1 MERNAAMSMVQKTA
15 TRFEVDGV
23 DCIGYVYRPAQ
34 REPLPACIVMAHGFG
49 GTQQGSLA
57 GTAEDF
63 AGAGFVVQ
71 TFDYRYFGESAGTPR
86 QLISIAAQKADW
98 HAAIRHARTLAGVD
112 PERIALWGSSLS
124 GGHVV
129 EVAAEDSRIAAVVAQ
144 VPFNGFPRKV
154 EGRTSA
160 ETRQLLRAM
169 LKDWWHGRTGRPP
182 HYVPAVAPRGQ
193 LAVMAFDEADAVI
206 RSMRNDSWR
215 NEITPRVLLDMMLWY
230 RPGAARTASRRRCW
244 SVWPS
249 AMRKRPRTSAAGSRI
264 GHRSANCGAIPARIS
279 ISTRRRSAAS
289 SSRIRSP
296 SCVPIWPGPKGK
308 QHSPERGAKPRS
320 RHPVRHIRPCR
331 AVGPVPVLD
340 IRRRSFYCPAR
351 QERCAR
357 IGLPE

>member
-1 MERNAAMSMVQKTA
+1 MSMVQKTA

-34 REPLPACIVMAHGFG
+34 RETLPACIVMAHGFG

-57 GTAEDF
+57 STAEDF
-63 AGAGFVVQ
+63 AGAGFVVL

-169 LKDWWHGRTGRPP
+169 LKDWWHGRIGRPP

-230 RPGAARTASRRRCW
+230 RPGRRAHRVNAPLLVCLAERDAQTPSHLGRRIADRAPLGELRRYPCAHFDFYNEAVRRLVVADQIAFLRTHLAW
-244 SVWPS
+244 
-249 AMRKRPRTSAAGSRI
+249 
-264 GHRSANCGAIPARIS
+264 
-279 ISTRRRSAAS
+279 
-289 SSRIRSP
+289 
-296 SCVPIWPGPKGK
+296 
-308 QHSPERGAKPRS
+308 PERQA
-320 RHPVRHIRPCR
+320 
-331 AVGPVPVLD
+331 A
-340 IRRRSFYCPAR
+340 FA
-351 QERCAR
+351 
-357 IGLPE
+357 